1 MRRVSEA
8 WLLNSGF
15 ENILG
20 DSLMLM
26 PSLAQ
31 TVGRPRMIS
40 AEGPRSPESKS
51 ADSEFSAFGTTHGV
65 PLEILTLIPTIPG
78 RLKYLLSKCQ
88 WPS

>member
-31 TVGRPRMIS
+31 TVGRLRMIS
-40 AEGPRSPESKS
+40 AEGPEVQNPSQQILNFQL
-51 ADSEFSAFGTTHGV
+51 SELLMEY
-65 PLEILTLIPTIPG
+65 PLKFLP
-78 RLKYLLSKCQ
+78 
-88 WPS
+88 